1 MDRFLREGFDNDDM
15 YIMVE
20 DEFYAVAQTFTQ
32 HLHHAEYLRRIK
44 QAKLENANAI
54 NDIARPTDGKTIMRD
69 EKKRQKESEALSAQQ
84 RAGLS
89 GIKAKRPRVES
100 EEGDTDTD
108 MDQEDDPWF
117 GTSLHGLMTNPR
129 QTRSLV
135 GLEVIKSSTRAA
147 AGYRQLPKP
156 KSGSGSFQSVQEPK
170 KGPSLVTLDE
180 TASEDDDLELA
191 PTGIIK
197 TSPSSQKRFHKKRAS
212 SGVVIK
218 SIDALKERHETENS
232 HDSFGPETKKGIP
245 KYSSSSTSNFSSKM
259 KSLLDE
265 LDDFDGSAKI
275 KEMKI
280 KDERSCNQ
288 KMPEKKKSR
297 LNEVPTFLV

>member
-1 MDRFLREGFDNDDM
+1 
-15 YIMVE
+15 MVE

-54 NDIARPTDGKTIMRD
+54 NDIARPTDGKTIMRE

-89 GIKAKRPRVES
+89 GMKAKRPRVES

-108 MDQEDDPWF
+108 VDQEDDPWF
-117 GTSLHGLMTNPR
+117 GTSLHRLMTSPR

-156 KSGSGSFQSVQEPK
+156 KSGSGSFQSVQEPQ
-170 KGPSLVTLDE
+170 KGPSLTTLDE

-218 SIDALKERHETENS
+218 SIDALKEPHETENS
-232 HDSFGPETKKGIP
+232 HDSSGPETKKGIP

-259 KSLLDE
+259 KLLLDE
-265 LDDFDGSAKI
+265 LDDFDGSPKT

-280 KDERSCNQ
+280 KDERSYNQ